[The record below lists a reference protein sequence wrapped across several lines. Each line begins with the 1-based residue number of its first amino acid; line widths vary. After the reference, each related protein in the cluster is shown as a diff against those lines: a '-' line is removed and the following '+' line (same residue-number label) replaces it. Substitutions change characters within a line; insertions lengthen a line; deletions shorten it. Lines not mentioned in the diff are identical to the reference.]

1 MGPLPPP
8 RELGTISHD
17 NLNGSYNC
25 ERLSTSLT
33 RQFLVRHPVRP
44 VGLVAQAAALV
55 FLIGFEI
62 AFEPFDM
69 AVALKRQDVRRQP
82 VQEEAVVAD
91 HHRPPC
97 TVVRRLLPRSQRPPI
112 KAVGRARKSGGE

>member
-91 HHRPPC
+91 HHR
-97 TVVRRLLPRSQRPPI
+97 TRSEEHTSELQSIMRI
-112 KAVGRARKSGGE
+112 SYAVFCLKKKTEH

>member
-91 HHRPPC
+91 HHR
-97 TVVRRLLPRSQRPPI
+97 TARSEEHTSELQSLMRNSY
-112 KAVGRARKSGGE
+112 AVFCLQKKK

>member
-69 AVALKRQDVRRQP
+69 AVALKRQDRSEERR
-82 VQEEAVVAD
+82 VGKEWVST
-91 HHRPPC
+91 C
-97 TVVRRLLPRSQRPPI
+97 RSRW
-112 KAVGRARKSGGE
+112 SSYH

>member
-91 HHRPPC
+91 HHR
-97 TVVRRLLPRSQRPPI
+97 TDW
-112 KAVGRARKSGGE
+112 KSTHMNSSH